1 MSAEIF
7 VYGDVE
13 TARKVIEGMN
23 MVFNSSGWYSA
34 EGADYNAGGFFT
46 FGIMLTLWGSILAWF
61 VHQRL
66 NFGPVLLAF
75 LIYVVMTVPRTDLI
89 IQDVFSGDTA
99 VVGDTPLGI
108 AMVASLGSS
117 VAKKMADQFDT
128 VFSPVGSTS
137 TMYQDGFASDLQL
150 MLSLRKIIVTPK
162 NVFFFSD
169 LARYMANCAQLANP
183 TVTYDSATGKMDY
196 FLDHYDPAGGPIT
209 YQTDANPDG
218 VGISCAMAA
227 NFLRGEL
234 NDYMNDVNDQAS
246 ADLNAA
252 IAAPTGLAYSSL
264 LTKKYEFSDV
274 AQSVQ
279 DGTGMS
285 ATEARSFMQDLLFHQ
300 WSVGAMGCGSAADE
314 LAFQECIT
322 SMTEAGETAKIDAA
336 MQASIFQKIMVPL
349 MNILTYLFYGLSPIV
364 IVVAVAT
371 GLAGISIILKY
382 ALFGF
387 WIQSWM
393 PAALLINYVIME
405 QTRSA
410 FQNFRWGVGQGAFNP
425 VHFYDIVSTKLM
437 VASEVM
443 AATPM
448 ITLALLSAGAYA
460 MSNVA
465 NGVGRSAASKADP
478 SGAAPKLRKVDPLSE
493 WSGVKHTNAGRNVGH
508 NRPWVSGAGI
518 GDPSAITEAYMGS
531 GQMRKTL
538 STQVSAAKQ
547 RVAQLTQKRM
557 AAVQA
562 VGSRVSKQGIGA
574 SYTTTG
580 GGTQT
585 ITGQDMHSVQSAILD
600 RVGGSSRLS
609 DAKKADLTA
618 YFKGMAGLSAKTGKG
633 KAGAER
639 REQLQNQMTDDLAN
653 GGFGLDIGTKEAA
666 DIAHDWIE
674 ATSKEGSVDLQ
685 HVRSGSLTF
694 GDAAQLTRAAAT
706 SENASF
712 EQEARDVESYSDQLE
727 EARTEQKRLEKTA
740 NTLNAYERTT
750 GGNYAKMI
758 YAGWQQGRPVQTGW
772 NPDRFRG
779 LTQAARQQGFID
791 AQQENALNHDFNEQ
805 YYRHLDAIQRQDP
818 LLTPSQAES
827 LAGFR
832 TWLDFGSNG
841 ASVRFANLL
850 NQEKGAM
857 LQDYIGQG
865 PGKDFLQTHGDR
877 MAEGQAVR
885 GPEKSG
891 RAGQL
896 LDSQGRG
903 PGTLYADGQAR
914 TNDAMSRL
922 PFPEKAFEDAQA
934 PAFNRYVDGGNEAE
948 GQYKYSGHHRK
959 YNARKY
965 AFNAQWENS
974 YFAAA
979 VEKAAS
985 MSDEFQEQVTQLRT
999 SGASVGYAWDQLGAK
1014 FNKRLAA
1021 HESEVIAG
1029 LEKRLEEVN
1038 AQIPKASTE
1047 PTWFGLGDSEKT
1059 DLIQEKASLEQ
1070 EIADAKAFRTELLN
1084 AAGDR
1089 PSPKEVLQQSYRHE
1103 ANLMGLSGLGAKTYV
1118 ATRMAAYENG
1128 NLPWTDQE
1136 NTLQKLRP
1144 QLKDFSGPDANARH
1158 SEALRGWLLAHKIS
1172 MERNGTPGV
1181 SAWQGYDKIYEV
1193 MSHGSEP
1200 MGATRD
1206 TPEEGWLF
1214 NPLSLSKPPTPT
1226 N

>member
-1 MSAEIF
+1 VSAEIF
-7 VYGDVE
+7 VYGDIE
-13 TARKVIEGMN
+13 TARKVVEGMN
-23 MVFNSSGWYSA
+23 MIFNSSGWYSA
-34 EGADYNAGGFFT
+34 DGHQYNAGGFFT

-61 VHQRL
+61 VHQRMNL
-66 NFGPVLLAF
+66 GPVLLAF

-162 NVFFFSD
+162 NVFFFSN

-196 FLDHYDPAGGPIT
+196 FLGHYDVAGGPIA
-209 YQTDANPDG
+209 YQTNADPDG
-218 VGISCAMAA
+218 VGISCASAA

-264 LTKKYEFSDV
+264 LTKKYEFSNV
-274 AQSVQ
+274 ATAVQ
-279 DGTGMS
+279 NGTGMN
-285 ATEARSFMQDLLFHQ
+285 AVEARKFMQDLLFHQ
-300 WSVGAMGCGSAADE
+300 WAIGAMGCGSAADE

-322 SMTEAGETAKIDAA
+322 SMTEAGEAAKIDAA

-405 QTRSA
+405 QTRTA
-410 FQNFRWGVGQGAFNP
+410 FENFKWGMGQGAFNP

-437 VASEVM
+437 VASDVL

-465 NGVGRSAASKADP
+465 NGVGRSAASKTDP
-478 SGAAPKLRKVDPLSE
+478 SSAAPKMRELKPLYE
-493 WSGVKHTNAGRNVGH
+493 FSGVKHSNVGRNVGGA
-508 NRPWVSGAGI
+508 RLWGAGI
-518 GDPSAITEAYMGS
+518 GDPTVATQSYIGG
-531 GQMRKTL
+531 GQVRHVL
-538 STQVSAAKQ
+538 SNQVSAAKQ
-547 RVAQLTQKRM
+547 RVSQLSQKRIG
-557 AAVQA
+557 AVQA
-562 VGSRVSKQGIGA
+562 VGSTVAKSGIGA
-574 SYTTTG
+574 SHTTTG

-585 ITGQDMHSVQSAILD
+585 ITGQDMRSVQSAILD
-600 RVGGSSRLS
+600 RVGGSTRLS
-609 DAKKADLTA
+609 DQKKADLTA

-633 KAGAER
+633 KKGAQQR
-639 REQLQNQMTDDLAN
+639 QQLEDQMADDLFN
-653 GGFGLDIGTKEAA
+653 GGFGLDVSAKEAA
-666 DIAHDWIE
+666 EIAHDWIE
-674 ATSKEGSVDLQ
+674 ASSKEGSVDLQ
-685 HVRSGSLTF
+685 RLRSGSLTF

-712 EQEARDVESYSDQLE
+712 EQEARDVETYSQQLE
-727 EARTEQKRLEKTA
+727 EARAEQKRLEQTA
-740 NTLNAYERTT
+740 SMLDAYERTT
-750 GGNYAKMI
+750 GGNYADII
-758 YAGWQQGRPVQTGW
+758 YAGWQQGQPVQTGW

-779 LTQAARQQGFID
+779 LTHAARQQGFID
-791 AQQENALNHDFNEQ
+791 AQQENALNHDFNQQ

-827 LAGFR
+827 LAGFK
-832 TWLDFGSNG
+832 TWVDFGANG
-841 ASVRFANLL
+841 SSVRFSNLL

-857 LQDYIGQG
+857 LEDYIGQG
-865 PGKDFLQTHGDR
+865 PGKDFLKAHGDR
-877 MAEGQAVR
+877 MAEGQAIQ
-885 GPEKSG
+885 GPVKAG
-891 RAGQL
+891 KPGQL
-896 LDSQGRG
+896 LDSLGKG
-903 PGTLYADGQAR
+903 PGTRYADGLQGANEAMGR
-914 TNDAMSRL
+914 LSSPEAAFDA
-922 PFPEKAFEDAQA
+922 AIT
-934 PAFNRYVDGGNEAE
+934 PATDRYVEGGETAEA
-948 GQYKYSGHHRK
+948 QYKGSGHHRK
-959 YNARKY
+959 FNARKY
-965 AFNAQWENS
+965 AFDAQWENS
-974 YFAAA
+974 FHAHA

-985 MSDEFQEQVTQLRT
+985 MSDEFQEQVTQFRT
-999 SGASVGYAWDQLGAK
+999 SGAAVGHAWDQLGAR

-1021 HESEVIAG
+1021 HQSEVIAG

-1038 AQIPKASTE
+1038 ARIPNASTE
-1047 PTWFGLGDSEKT
+1047 PTLFGLGDSEKT
-1059 DLIQEKASLEQ
+1059 DLLQEKAHLEQ

-1084 AAGDR
+1084 GAGDR

-1103 ANLMGLSGLGAKTYV
+1103 ANLMGLAGLGTKTYV
-1118 ATRMAAYENG
+1118 AARMAAYENG
-1128 NLPWTDQE
+1128 NMPWTDQE
-1136 NTLQKLRP
+1136 KTLQKLRP
-1144 QLKDFSGPDANARH
+1144 QLKDFSGPDANAQH
-1158 SEALRGWLLAHKIS
+1158 DEALRGWIMAYRVAI
-1172 MERNGTPGV
+1172 ERNGTPGV
-1181 SAWQGYDKIYEV
+1181 SPWQGYNKINEV
-1193 MSHGSEP
+1193 MSHGPEP
-1200 MGATRD
+1200 MGAKRD
-1206 TPEEGWLF
+1206 NPEEGWLF
-1214 NPLSLSKPPTPT
+1214 NPLSLSKPPSTP
-1226 N
+1226 NR